1 MREEP
6 AHLLFHLFDSEILPR
21 VPVYLIGKLSAVVNH
36 LLHCHVL
43 RELAVFVAVDAVIL
57 IWCTTGIRADDIIYE
72 RHSAALTKFHIHI
85 VSNVLSVFHYLF
97 KFLTPQLSLGRMS
110 AQPVQSALTHRKFN
124 ENS

>member
-1 MREEP
+1 MWEEL
-6 AHLLFHLFDSEILPR
+6 AHLLFHLFDSEILTG
-21 VPVYLIGKLSAVVNH
+21 VPVYLVGELSAVVDH

-57 IWCTTGIRADDIIYE
+57 IWCTIGIRADDIICE
-72 RHSAALTKFHIHI
+72 RHSAALTKFHIHL

-97 KFLTPQLSLGRMS
+97 KFLTPQLSRERMS
-110 AQPVQSALTHRKFN
+110 AQPVQSTLTHRKFN